1 MVGTFLRSTRESL
14 GLTQAEVADRTRN
27 SPWQLSR
34 AAVSAIERGQNFPGL
49 EAMLALSNVLEIDP
63 KELIER
69 ARLAAVV
76 PADLEGLADD
86 ELESRA
92 SQYFWAG
99 DFRNALA
106 AYDTLAHRLAGN
118 APDES
123 EDVVARR
130 ATLELRRAATLKRA
144 GALVSA
150 IASAERAISLSSG
163 HPEIQ
168 AEAYM
173 VLCGLQCLRG
183 HLPLARDAAVR
194 AVELAASAGPKVQAR
209 AWISHGQILYQSDEC
224 KEAREAMLTALELA
238 DAGDDAQHVSHIEG
252 NIGLCNLALG
262 DSDTARE
269 WIERALETSRRRTQ
283 PTLEARWLI
292 ELAGIAFT
300 EGALEQADHLACD
313 ALNIA
318 RPREHHVTVFRA
330 EWLRHKVRRVIEP
343 EEPDLRRLSQ
353 LRQLYREIEAHDGF
367 EELHAFR
374 AEILEVESTSR
385 GTGDEID

>member
-1 MVGTFLRSTRESL
+1 MVGAFLRSTRESL
-14 GLTQAEVADRTRN
+14 GLTQAEVADRTRD

-69 ARLAAVV
+69 ARLSAVV

-106 AYDTLAHRLAGN
+106 AYDALAQRLARSS
-118 APDES
+118 PDES

-209 AWISHGQILYQSDEC
+209 AWISHGQMLYQSDEC
-224 KEAREAMLTALELA
+224 KEAREAMLKALELA
-238 DAGDDAQHVSHIEG
+238 EVGDDAQHVSHIEG

-262 DSDTARE
+262 DPGTAKE
-269 WIERALETSRRRTQ
+269 WIERALETARRRTQ
-283 PTLEARWLI
+283 PTLEARWLVD
-292 ELAGIAFT
+292 LAGIAFT

-318 RPREHHVTVFRA
+318 RPREHLVTVFRA
-330 EWLRHKVRRVIEP
+330 EWIRHKVRRVIEP
-343 EEPDLRRLSQ
+343 EAQDLRRLSQ
-353 LRQLYREIEAHDGF
+353 LRKLYRQIEAHDGF

-374 AEILEVESTSR
+374 DEILEVESTSR

>member
-76 PADLEGLADD
+76 PADLKGLADD

-106 AYDTLAHRLAGN
+106 AYDALAQRLAGS
-118 APDES
+118 ATDES

-163 HPEIQ
+163 HVEIQ

-209 AWISHGQILYQSDEC
+209 AWISHGQMLYQSDEC
-224 KEAREAMLTALELA
+224 REAREAMLRALELA

-262 DSDTARE
+262 DPGTAKE
-269 WIERALETSRRRTQ
+269 WIERAVETARRRSQ
-283 PTLEARWLI
+283 PTLEARWLVD
-292 ELAGIAFT
+292 LAGIAFT
-300 EGALEQADHLACD
+300 EGSMEQADHLACD

-318 RPREHHVTVFRA
+318 RPREHLVTVFRA
-330 EWLRHKVRRVIEP
+330 EWLRHKVRRVNEP
-343 EEPDLRRLSQ
+343 EAPDARRLSQ
-353 LRQLYREIEAHDGF
+353 LKQLYRRIEAHDGF
-367 EELHAFR
+367 DELHAFR
-374 AEILEVESTSR
+374 DEILEVESTSR